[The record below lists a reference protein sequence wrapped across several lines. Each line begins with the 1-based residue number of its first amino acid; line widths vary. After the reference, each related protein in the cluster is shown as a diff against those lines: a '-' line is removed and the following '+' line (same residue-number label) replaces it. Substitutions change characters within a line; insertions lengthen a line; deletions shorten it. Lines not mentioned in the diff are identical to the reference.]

1 MLSLKM
7 RREMSKNTATE
18 ETTEE
23 VFRPDLF
30 TTDESGTV
38 RLIAGR
44 CRDCGYYTFPKYL
57 ACPKCFSDN
66 IEDKPL
72 SPTGKL
78 HAYTIVRR
86 SMPDYAVPYGL
97 ALVDFPEGVRV
108 MAQVAHEY
116 MEGLKSDMEMGV
128 TIGAVRKGKDGS
140 DIKSYKFY
148 PIKPTKK

>member
-1 MLSLKM
+1 
-7 RREMSKNTATE
+7 MSKNAENGEKKE
-18 ETTEE
+18 ET
-23 VFRPDLF
+23 FRPDLF

-38 RLIAGR
+38 SLVGGH
-44 CRDCGYYTFPKYL
+44 CLDCGYFTFPKYL

-86 SMPDYAVPYGL
+86 SMPDYTVPYGL
-97 ALVDFPEGVRV
+97 VLVDFPEGVRV
-108 MAQVAHEY
+108 MAQVAYEY
-116 MEGLKSDMEMGV
+116 MDELKSDMSMGV
-128 TIGAVRKGKDGS
+128 TVGTVRKGKDGG

-148 PIKPTKK
+148 PVE